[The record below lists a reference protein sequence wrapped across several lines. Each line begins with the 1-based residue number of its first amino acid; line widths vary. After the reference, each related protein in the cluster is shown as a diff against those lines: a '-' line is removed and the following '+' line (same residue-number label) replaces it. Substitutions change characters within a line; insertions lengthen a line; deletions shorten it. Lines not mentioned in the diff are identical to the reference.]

1 MVLKQ
6 AKKSLK
12 IFQGTITDFI
22 TQNDTDKIIE
32 LEKIQA
38 TEFLSALFTSQ
49 EKNGFINLKDG
60 SIVLYNVLEQKL
72 LNKTNIDDNEQI
84 IRLKNSMFNEGLIK
98 NLQNKY
104 KIEIFIQGL

>member
-1 MVLKQ
+1 M
-6 AKKSLK
+6 
-12 IFQGTITDFI
+12 
-22 TQNDTDKIIE
+22 
-32 LEKIQA
+32 
-38 TEFLSALFTSQ
+38 
-49 EKNGFINLKDG
+49 
-60 SIVLYNVLEQKL
+60 EQKL